1 MCPNVTM
8 TVDNP
13 LVGLGETD
21 DVLIGAGVE
30 TGNETLVEILGRLGL
45 DWVWVDLEHKNPS
58 PYNSHYLERLRR
70 AADCGGTELVVRV
83 PNGEPSLIR
92 KVSDAG
98 IRNICV
104 PRVQTAE
111 EVREAVRAGKF
122 EYGGEPGRRGLSQG
136 RASGYGDEFTKSAGE
151 SFHHEADEE
160 MVIGV
165 LIEDIVAVENLEE
178 ILEVP
183 ELGFVFPG
191 PGDLGV
197 SLGKTLQYDDEE
209 VQTALNKVIEGSVE
223 RDIPLLGLHGS
234 NFTGPEGTREAIKKG
249 YQILGLGNDFK
260 AVRQVFGERMGW
272 VE

>member
-1 MCPNVTM
+1 M
-8 TVDNP
+8 TADNP

-21 DVLIGAGVE
+21 DVLLGAGVE

-58 PYNSHYLERLRR
+58 PYDSHYLERLRR

-98 IRNICV
+98 VRNICV

-111 EVREAVRAGKF
+111 EVREAVRAGRY
-122 EYGGEPGRRGLSQG
+122 EYDGEPGRRGLSQG
-136 RASGYGDEFTKSAGE
+136 RASGYGDQFTKTAGE
-151 SFHHEADEE
+151 SFHHEADDELL
-160 MVIGV
+160 VGV
-165 LIEDIVAVENLEE
+165 LIEDIAAVENLDE
-178 ILEVP
+178 ILDVP

-197 SLGKTLQYDDEE
+197 SLGKTLQYGDDE
-209 VQTALNKVIEGSVE
+209 VQAALDEIIDGCVE
-223 RDIPLLGLHGS
+223 REIPLLGLHGS
-234 NFTGPEGTREAIKKG
+234 NFSGPDGTREAVEKG

-260 AVRQVFGERMGW
+260 AVRQVFGDRMDW